1 MKTLFTLI
9 IIFTVSIR
17 LNAQEIEK
25 FLSFEKQFIA
35 GTITEGDEVLQT
47 IYDSQTRI
55 LSFALKIKDYKIEL
69 EKIGYKFY
77 SFNRQRNFDT
87 YINCEKKI
95 ILTLQPQWN
104 GTILFSLLKST
115 ESYRITPLLNGCK

>member
-1 MKTLFTLI
+1 MKTLFTLL
-9 IIFTVSIR
+9 IIFTVSVS
-17 LNAQEIEK
+17 LNAQDIEK
-25 FLSFEKQFIA
+25 FVSFEKQFIA
-35 GTITEGDEVLQT
+35 GTKPEGDVVLQT
-47 IYDSQTRI
+47 IYDSQTQI
-55 LSFALKIKDYKIEL
+55 LSLALRIKDYKIEL

-104 GTILFSLLKST
+104 GTLLLDLLKST
-115 ESYRITPLLNGCK
+115 DSNRMTPLLNGCK